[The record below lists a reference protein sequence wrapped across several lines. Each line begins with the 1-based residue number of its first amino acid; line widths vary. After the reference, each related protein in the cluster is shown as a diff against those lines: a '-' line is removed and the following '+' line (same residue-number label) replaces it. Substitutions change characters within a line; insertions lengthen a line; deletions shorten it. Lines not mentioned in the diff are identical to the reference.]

1 MLGYRVNKP
10 TTVGKLQ
17 LYADPCARG
26 FSKQVNGTEVNLR
39 ALKLIRHLRAPVR
52 VQVVEM
58 LPKPLDSHFIM
69 TL

>member
-1 MLGYRVNKP
+1 
-10 TTVGKLQ
+10 
-17 LYADPCARG
+17 
-26 FSKQVNGTEVNLR
+26 VNGTEVNLR